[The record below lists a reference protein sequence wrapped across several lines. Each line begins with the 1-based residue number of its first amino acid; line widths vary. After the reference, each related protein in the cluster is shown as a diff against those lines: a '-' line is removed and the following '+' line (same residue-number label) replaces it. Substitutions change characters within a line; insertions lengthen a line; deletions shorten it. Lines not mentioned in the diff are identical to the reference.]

1 MMTQLNVEGSGIA
14 AFNDG
19 IRDNIKGDF
28 ADHAARGF
36 VQGDSP
42 AYGGMPRFWLNI
54 KGQSTGRDQTDIP
67 VYSPNETI
75 NYDSVHDDLCLWDKL
90 RVSVGNLPESVRIR
104 MDQLADGIIL
114 TSQGVPL
121 IHAGDEFLRS
131 KNLDSNS
138 YNNNDPRVNPIDWSL
153 KDRHADVFNF
163 YRGLI
168 ALRKAHPAFRMTD
181 KAAVNASIDFSTHVS
196 ENLVAYVIRN
206 HANGDSWKHILVIYN
221 GSDQSHDL
229 AIAGD
234 WKIVANAQRAGV
246 DDLDSAKDRIHV
258 EAYSL
263 VIAHTDEDYGFND

>member
-1 MMTQLNVEGSGIA
+1 M
-14 AFNDG
+14 
-19 IRDNIKGDF
+19 
-28 ADHAARGF
+28 
-36 VQGDSP
+36 
-42 AYGGMPRFWLNI
+42 
-54 KGQSTGRDQTDIP
+54 
-67 VYSPNETI
+67 
-75 NYDSVHDDLCLWDKL
+75 
-90 RVSVGNLPESVRIR
+90 
-104 MDQLADGIIL
+104 
-114 TSQGVPL
+114 